1 MRTLLELIESR
12 SDLDISKP
20 WTMNASQ
27 WLIANNIHE
36 PFIAEISPMQYAH
49 LGKQQKAAYDAKRN
63 KEWNDAAKGKTEWA
77 KLVYK
82 AFKDGK
88 FEKDDMDVSD
98 AARDAIRYQGVAS
111 EKEELDKIF
120 KEEDRKNEIMD
131 TSELKVG
138 DVVWHFMYRQYVTV
152 TKVGKKSVSAD
163 YVGYN
168 GQAITNVKPRLLR
181 WLSYEDLQKKVY
193 GDKM

>member
-63 KEWNDAAKGKTEWA
+63 KEWQASIDGKAEWA
-77 KLVYK
+77 RLVSQ

-88 FEKDDMDVSD
+88 FDKDDSDVSKD
-98 AARDAIRYQGVAS
+98 ALDAMRRQNMYDSKA
-111 EKEELDKIF
+111 EKENQLNKELDLNRIN
-120 KEEDRKNEIMD
+120 DA
-131 TSELKVG
+131 SELKAG
-138 DVVWHFMYRQYVTV
+138 DVVYHVLYRDYVTIS
-152 TKVGKKSVSAD
+152 KVGKKSVSAE
-163 YVGYN
+163 YRGETIN
-168 GQAITNVKPRLLR
+168 IKPKMLN
-181 WLSYEDLQKKVY
+181 WLSYNDVVSKI
-193 GDKM
+193 G